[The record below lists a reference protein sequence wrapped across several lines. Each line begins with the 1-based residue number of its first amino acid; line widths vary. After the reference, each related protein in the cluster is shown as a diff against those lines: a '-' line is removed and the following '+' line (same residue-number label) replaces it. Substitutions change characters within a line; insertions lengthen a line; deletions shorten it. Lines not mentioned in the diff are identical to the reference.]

1 MSGGSGRGSG
11 RGGGSGSGPK
21 GKSLLAVIG
30 GIALVAV
37 AGWLG
42 VDLPEDGA
50 DGDSDASGSP
60 TQASGAAGTAADGD
74 YETCSVDTL
83 PREAEPVVEDILAG
97 GPYEYPGEDG
107 GHFGNYEGILP
118 DERNS
123 YYRSYTV
130 DTPGLNHRGERRIVV
145 GGGTETDPDVWFYS
159 DDHYESF
166 CLIPDAED

>member
-1 MSGGSGRGSG
+1 MV
-11 RGGGSGSGPK
+11 
-21 GKSLLAVIG
+21 AVIG

-42 VDLPEDGA
+42 VDLSGDGA
-50 DGDSDASGSP
+50 DGGSDASGSP

-166 CLIPDAED
+166 CLIPDAEGM